1 MMSAVKTAQNPQLL
15 LNQMMMNNPNL
26 KKVMDVISR
35 YNGDADKALEEVAK
49 QYGVTPQDI
58 YDLLK

>member
-1 MMSAVKTAQNPQLL
+1 
-15 LNQMMMNNPNL
+15 MMMNNPNL

>member
-1 MMSAVKTAQNPQLL
+1 MMSAVRASQNPQLL
-15 LNQMMMNNPNL
+15 LNQMMANNPNL
-26 KKVMDVISR
+26 KQVMDLVGK
-35 YNGDADKALEEVAK
+35 YGGDSNKALEELSR